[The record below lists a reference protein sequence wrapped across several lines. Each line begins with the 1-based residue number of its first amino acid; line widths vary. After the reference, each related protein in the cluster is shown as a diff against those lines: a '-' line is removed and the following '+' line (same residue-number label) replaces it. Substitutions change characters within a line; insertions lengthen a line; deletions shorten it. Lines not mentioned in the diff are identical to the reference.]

1 MNSFLLEWMRH
12 PSITHVMPILAEPET
27 KKLYC
32 TAARVEWLRMNICN
46 KQECMPFRVTSS
58 LKSLTAKYK
67 WGVHKLPLINPGDSP
82 PPPYIIFITRWLPW
96 VPLEEGNGRK
106 GEQNVLHFSHMQGI
120 AFLSAFSNREGYG
133 YRRSQSLHSWSVV
146 WCCMVRLPVSGGAG
160 QCIVFDENNQIF
172 VK

>member
-1 MNSFLLEWMRH
+1 MRH

-106 GEQNVLHFSHMQGI
+106 SEQNVLHFSHMQGI
-120 AFLSAFSNREGYG
+120 AFLSAFSNREGYAFELLF
-133 YRRSQSLHSWSVV
+133 SL
-146 WCCMVRLPVSGGAG
+146 
-160 QCIVFDENNQIF
+160 QKF
-172 VK
+172 